1 MTATIALPP
10 RTREL
15 LADLLKEQQRI
26 NGLIEAAVQAT
37 RAALDVPDGWSL
49 RSLDEGFTAPEAGPE
64 MELKHE

>member
-15 LADLLKEQQRI
+15 LEGLLKEQQRI

-37 RAALDVPDGWSL
+37 RAALDVPDGWAL

-64 MELKHE
+64 MELKRE